1 MPDTHIA
8 KDFDRDLARLDEK
21 ISRMGAL
28 AEEELESSL
37 RALRRRDPEMAE
49 QAILRDREID
59 RLEQEVE
66 DGAVTII
73 ALRQPMAN
81 DLRMVIG
88 ILKIS
93 SELERIGD
101 LSKNI
106 SRRVITLAEN
116 KPPKPLKKGLKR
128 MGKQVIR
135 QLRDVLDAYVARD
148 AQKAREVWERDE
160 EIDEAYNSIFRELLT
175 YMMEDPRTIGMCTH
189 LLFGARNL
197 ERIGDH
203 VTNIAENIHY
213 MVTGERLDVARPKGD
228 ETSNILPQAAV
239 SKKSAKTAGQ
249 GASGEGEKSV
259 KNGGE
264 GQGA

>member
-1 MPDTHIA
+1 MPDNHIA

-37 RALRRRDPEMAE
+37 RALRQRDPDIAE

-66 DGAVTII
+66 DGAVSLI

-88 ILKIS
+88 VLKIS
-93 SELERIGD
+93 SDLERIGD

-116 KPPKPLKKGLKR
+116 KPPKLLRKGLKR

-148 AQKAREVWERDE
+148 AQKAREVWQSDE

-203 VTNIAENIHY
+203 VTNIAENIYY
-213 MVTGERLDVARPKGD
+213 MVTGERMDEIRPKGD
-228 ETSNILPQAAV
+228 ETVNIMPQAADGPDE
-239 SKKSAKTAGQ
+239 AQA
-249 GASGEGEKSV
+249 A
-259 KNGGE
+259 KNGKAQE
-264 GQGA
+264 D

>member
-1 MPDTHIA
+1 MPDNHIA

-37 RALRRRDPEMAE
+37 RALRQRDPDIAE

-66 DGAVTII
+66 DGAVSLI

-88 ILKIS
+88 VLKIS
-93 SELERIGD
+93 SDLERIGD

-116 KPPKPLKKGLKR
+116 KPPKLLRKGLKR

-148 AQKAREVWERDE
+148 AQKAREVWQSDE

-203 VTNIAENIHY
+203 VTNIAENIYY
-213 MVTGERLDVARPKGD
+213 MVTGERMDEIRPKGD
-228 ETSNILPQAAV
+228 ETVNIMPQAV
-239 SKKSAKTAGQ
+239 
-249 GASGEGEKSV
+249 EGSDEAQAA
-259 KNGGE
+259 KNGKAQE
-264 GQGA
+264 D